1 MKTHRICSL
10 IISSFYLNTSPPPP
24 LFLQRTITKQ
34 TLTENQIPLID
45 ALIRRRRNSLS
56 VSDLIVLVC
65 FVLIPSLYFLES
77 VVSNRLIFM
86 CFYCFDHPLFADRL
100 VVVFYFFFFLF
111 FFFSCFWNALFF
123 LLVYGFDF
131 FLKKFSL
138 CLAAEDIEETLQGKE
153 ILEPY
158 DFFLS
163 FFF

>member
-1 MKTHRICSL
+1 
-10 IISSFYLNTSPPPP
+10 
-24 LFLQRTITKQ
+24 
-34 TLTENQIPLID
+34 
-45 ALIRRRRNSLS
+45 
-56 VSDLIVLVC
+56 
-65 FVLIPSLYFLES
+65 
-77 VVSNRLIFM
+77 M

>member
-1 MKTHRICSL
+1 
-10 IISSFYLNTSPPPP
+10 
-24 LFLQRTITKQ
+24 
-34 TLTENQIPLID
+34 
-45 ALIRRRRNSLS
+45 
-56 VSDLIVLVC
+56 
-65 FVLIPSLYFLES
+65 
-77 VVSNRLIFM
+77 M

-111 FFFSCFWNALFF
+111 FFFF
-123 LLVYGFDF
+123 LLLERVIVFTRLWISL